1 MRLKSLFLIPVLIL
15 TLTSCEELF
24 DTLEDI
30 GLTEGE
36 IIQGLK
42 EALTHGTD
50 SAVVNL
56 SVADGYFGD
65 ELVKILLPEEAQPV
79 YDVLQS
85 VPILSGLVE
94 ETVLT
99 INRAAED
106 AATEAAPI
114 FVDAITEM
122 TIQDGLSI
130 LHGSDTA
137 ATSYLRQKTF
147 QNLFDAFQPKIET
160 SLSKDIVLGVSAEES
175 YSQMIGVYN
184 TASLNG
190 FLWDKIESN
199 SLSEHTTNKALKGL
213 FVKVAKEE
221 KSIREDPAHRVTDIL
236 EKVFAEQD

>member
-1 MRLKSLFLIPVLIL
+1 MKMKSLFLIPVLAIA
-15 TLTSCEELF
+15 LTSCEELF
-24 DTLEDI
+24 DSLDES

-42 EALTHGTD
+42 DALTHGTD
-50 SAVVNL
+50 SAVVTL
-56 SVADGYFGD
+56 TAVDGFFGD
-65 ELVKILLPEEAQPV
+65 ALVKILLPEEAQPV

-85 VPILSGLVE
+85 VPILNGLVD
-94 ETVLT
+94 ETILT

-130 LHGSDTA
+130 LHGNDTA
-137 ATSYLRQKTF
+137 ATSYLKQKTF
-147 QNLFDAFQPKIET
+147 QNLFDAFEPKISN
-160 SLSKDIVLGVSAEES
+160 SLNKDLVLGVSAEDS
-175 YSQMIGVYN
+175 YSSMLNVYN
-184 TASLNG
+184 TASING
-190 FLWDKIESN
+190 ILWDKIETN
-199 SLSEHTTNKALKGL
+199 TLSEHTTNKALKGV

-221 KSIREDPAHRVTDIL
+221 KLIRDDPAHRVTDIL